1 MPASSNEASGM
12 ASPTPV
18 DWASRIN
25 SLAGDLQFGELGAVR
40 RGLHCWGL
48 FVLRRLECAVCCV
61 LYALWFVL
69 WVSSAIA
76 STTPRSRRLRCA

>member
-1 MPASSNEASGM
+1 MPASSNEASGI

-40 RGLHCWGL
+40 RGLHCRVL
-48 FVLRRLECAVCCV
+48 FVLRWLECA
-61 LYALWFVL
+61 LL
-69 WVSSAIA
+69 
-76 STTPRSRRLRCA
+76 